1 MLKVDFVKAIS
12 TFVPSKS
19 VSLLWDFFDKSPV
32 DLRITKDRITKYGDF
47 RYPISAKTNPKITV
61 NGSLNE
67 FSFLITLLHEIA
79 HFMVFKKYKSRVKPH
94 GVEWKL
100 EFQKVMLPY
109 FNEGIFLQPLESVL
123 RKHMANP
130 KASTHA
136 DLDLVRCL
144 LLYDTSTNNSI
155 TTLESLNFGDRF
167 ILNGRIFEKGDKR
180 RTRYFCNDVRTKD
193 KFTINALAEVETIS

>member
-1 MLKVDFVKAIS
+1 MLKVNFVKAIS
-12 TFVPSKS
+12 TFVPSGS
-19 VSLLWDFFDKSPV
+19 VALLWDFFDKNPV

-47 RYPISAKTNPKITV
+47 RYPNSSKINPKITV
-61 NGSLNE
+61 NGGLNE

-79 HFMVFKKYKSRVKPH
+79 HFMVFKNYNSRVKPH
-94 GVEWKL
+94 GIEWKM

-109 FNEGIFLQPLESVL
+109 FNLGIFTQPLESVL

-144 LLYDTSTNNSI
+144 LLYDKSTDSSI
-155 TTLESLNFGDRF
+155 TTLESLNIGNKF
-167 ILNGRIFEKGDKR
+167 ILNGRIFEKGEKR
-180 RTRYFCNDVRTKD
+180 RTRYFCKDINTKNI
-193 KFTINALAEVETIS
+193 FTINALAEVEII